1 MYCYANLGDDM
12 CAEWGYVGMPELSD
26 NKVELDFFWTP
37 RKLSQIHEKIVVDDP
52 ADAEWNNTEEPQEQ
66 VLVKKGPSK
75 RDQQVMESY
84 QEVKSAYWAL
94 EAAEKENQ

>member
-1 MYCYANLGDDM
+1 M

-37 RKLSQIHEKIVVDDP
+37 RKFSQIHETVAVDNP
-52 ADAEWNNTEEPQEQ
+52 ADTRWVEDEITQEQ
-66 VLVKKGPSK
+66 VLVKKQPSK

-84 QEVKSAYWAL
+84 Q
-94 EAAEKENQ
+94 